1 MKQNIVLDLDN
12 KEQIVNICKALSSP
26 IRLDILYFLSQKPA
40 IISDVAAEFDIPLS
54 SAALYIRVLEN
65 AGLISVQPIPGSKGS
80 QKLCG
85 ILVDSVQIDM
95 FRDLHVQGPSYL
107 YRETMPVGC
116 YFDYRAKPSCGMA
129 SESHALGSEDNINMF
144 TSPSRFQ
151 AQLIW
156 LCNGFLEYRFSN
168 TFLKKNSVN
177 RVLYSFEICSE
188 ALGYN
193 NNWPSDVTVS
203 INGREIGIVHCEGDY
218 GGRKGKLN
226 PDWWNPSSTQYGL
239 LRTVEITDTGCYIDG
254 ALTSAETIY
263 SLGLLKD
270 DDIRFKLECKEDA
283 LYSGGFNL
291 FGEKFGDFPQDIVME
306 LYNN

>member
-168 TFLKKNSVN
+168 TFLKKNPVN

-254 ALTSAETIY
+254 ALTCAETIY